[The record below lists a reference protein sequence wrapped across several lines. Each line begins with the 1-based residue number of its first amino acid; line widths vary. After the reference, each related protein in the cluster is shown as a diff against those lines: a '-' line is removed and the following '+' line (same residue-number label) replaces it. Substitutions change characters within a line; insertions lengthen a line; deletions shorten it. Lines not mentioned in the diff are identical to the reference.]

1 MRTRLFLMLAGIV
14 VLNSMTAAAPAAQ
27 DTNSLS
33 VSIGKMESQTV
44 LYTIYRGPYEK
55 VGQSIGE
62 LYAVAGKNQIVPR
75 GNLRFV
81 YLNNPHVFA
90 LNPQHCLVEI
100 QIPVSPDALKLA
112 GTLGTMTDI
121 KTLIA
126 MDTAVIKKPAGCK
139 DYGKVYAYL
148 FAWIAQN
155 GYRPIDNAFE
165 VFESAGPTQT
175 CESMTQSEIIVPVTK
190 VSDAK

>member
-1 MRTRLFLMLAGIV
+1 MRTRLFLMLAGV
-14 VLNSMTAAAPAAQ
+14 VILNSITAAAQEP
-27 DTNSLS
+27 NSF
-33 VSIGKMESQTV
+33 SISFGKMDSQAV

-55 VGQSIGE
+55 VGQAIGE
-62 LYAVAGKNQIVPR
+62 LYALAGKNKITPQ

-100 QIPVSPDALKLA
+100 QIPVSQDAIKLA
-112 GTLGTMTDI
+112 GTFGAMTDV

-126 MDTAVIKKPAGCK
+126 MDTVVIKKPVGCK
-139 DYGKVYAYL
+139 DYGSVYAYL

-165 VFESAGPTQT
+165 IFESSGQNQS
-175 CESMTQSEIIVPVTK
+175 CESMAQSDIIVPVTK